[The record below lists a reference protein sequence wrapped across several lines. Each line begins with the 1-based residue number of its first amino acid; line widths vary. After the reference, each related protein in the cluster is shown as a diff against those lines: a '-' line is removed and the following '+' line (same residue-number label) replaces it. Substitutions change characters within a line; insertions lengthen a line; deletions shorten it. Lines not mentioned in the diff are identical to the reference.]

1 MYTFLVNE
9 DNTLTAS
16 LTERVMERSK
26 LVDNLHFLADQIY
39 KNEDMNDYTVML
51 EYVLPISKRYK
62 TEILQKSDELYKNK
76 LEYKLPFDTNLTAEP
91 GDIQMQLTF
100 VNVSMDP
107 DGQTTQHVR
116 KVGPGVIHIIPIQNW
131 ADIIPDDALSPLDQ
145 RLIAF
150 EAMHKAM
157 MDQFNQNLANKA
169 DNITY
174 DDEHRLQLT
183 SDGKP
188 IGNAIKITNESVET
202 EDGSMRVVPF

>member
-1 MYTFLVNE
+1 MYTFLIND

-16 LTERVMERSK
+16 IVERVMERSK
-26 LVDNLHFLADQIY
+26 LVSTLHFLADQTWNNI
-39 KNEDMNDYTVML
+39 DLSDCVVMM
-51 EYVLPISKRYK
+51 EYLLPVSKRYK
-62 TEILQKSDELYKNK
+62 TEILSKSDELYKNK
-76 LEYKLPFDTNLTAEP
+76 LEYKLPFDTNMTSEP
-91 GDIQMQLTF
+91 GDIQMWLTF
-100 VNVSMDP
+100 VKVSMDET
-107 DGQTTQHVR
+107 GTTMQQVR
-116 KVGPGVIHIIPIQNW
+116 KVGPGVIHIIPISNW

-183 SDGKP
+183 SEGKP